1 MLSDYYGDQ
10 VCYAPGERA
19 DNKVWDCIPTV
30 AEALRQRNDGG
41 IVVNATGVT
50 VQVTKR
56 QMAPCIKGHPS
67 VNKHTNHFL
76 CHRPTTPLIL
86 PKHLLLP
93 KPLTSLSWC
102 LAVA

>member
-56 QMAPCIKGHPS
+56 QISPCIKGHPS
-67 VNKHTNHFL
+67 VNKHTNHV
-76 CHRPTTPLIL
+76 CATDQR
-86 PKHLLLP
+86 HLSYCRS
-93 KPLTSLSWC
+93 TCCCQSR
-102 LAVA
+102 